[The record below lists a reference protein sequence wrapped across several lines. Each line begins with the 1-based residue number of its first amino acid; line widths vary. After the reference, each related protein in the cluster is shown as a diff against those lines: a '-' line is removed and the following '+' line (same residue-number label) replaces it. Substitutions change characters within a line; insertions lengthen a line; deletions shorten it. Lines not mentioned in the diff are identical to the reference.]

1 MHVLASGSSG
11 LLGRALTELLATGG
25 HRVTR
30 LIRSQP
36 QSDRDELHWDPQR
49 GVLDT
54 QSLEDLDAVVHL
66 AGENIAEGRW
76 TAEKKRRIRDSR
88 VETTRLLAGALAEV
102 ARPPKVFVSASAI
115 GYYGHRP
122 NEILRE
128 DSRSGSGFLPSVCR
142 EWEAAVEPAEQKGIR
157 SVRLRFG
164 MVLSADGGA
173 LAKLLGPFRMGA
185 GGTIGRGDQ
194 YVSWVA
200 LDDAVGAIHHALRT
214 EALAGAV
221 NVVSPQPVTNRRF
234 TKTLGRV
241 LGRPTVAHMPAFAA
255 RLAFGQ
261 MADELLLCSARVE
274 PAKLLATGYA
284 FDYPELEG
292 ALRYFLDRTDGA

>member
-1 MHVLASGSSG
+1 MHVLVSGSSG
-11 LLGRALTELLATGG
+11 LLGRALTEVLATGG
-25 HRVTR
+25 HRVRR
-30 LIRSQP
+30 LVRSQP
-36 QSDRDELHWDPQR
+36 QRDREELHWDPQR

-54 QSLEDLDAVVHL
+54 QALDDLDAVVHL

-76 TAEKKRRIRDSR
+76 TTAKKRRIRSSR
-88 VETTRLLAGALAEV
+88 VESTRLLAGALAEL

-122 NEILRE
+122 DEILRE

-142 EWEAAVEPAEQKGIR
+142 EWEAAVEPAERKGIR

-164 MVLSADGGA
+164 MVLSAEGGA
-173 LAKLLGPFRMGA
+173 LAGMIGPFRMGV

-200 LDDAVGAIHHALRT
+200 LDDAVGAIHHALQT

-221 NVVSPQPVTNRRF
+221 NVVSPKPVTNRQF

-241 LGRPTVAHMPAFAA
+241 LGRPTVAHMPAMVA
-255 RLAFGQ
+255 RLVFGQ
-261 MADELLLCSARVE
+261 MARELLLCSARVE
-274 PAKLLATGYA
+274 PASLLATGYA
-284 FDYPELEG
+284 FGYPELEG
-292 ALRYFLDRTDGA
+292 ALRHLLGRTDGS

>member
-1 MHVLASGSSG
+1 MHVLITGSSG
-11 LLGRALTELLATGG
+11 LIGRALTEFLVTGG

-30 LIRSQP
+30 LVRSEP
-36 QSDRDELHWDPQR
+36 QLDRDELHWDPKR
-49 GVLDT
+49 GVLDVRAI
-54 QSLEDLDAVVHL
+54 EGLDAVVHL

-76 TAEKKRRIRDSR
+76 TSERKRRIRSSR
-88 VETTRLLAGALAEV
+88 GESTRLLAGALAEL

-115 GYYGHRP
+115 GYYGNRP

-173 LAKLLGPFRMGA
+173 LASMIGPFRMGV

-200 LDDAVGAIHHALRT
+200 LDDAVGAIHHALQT
-214 EALAGAV
+214 EELAGAV
-221 NVVSPQPVTNRRF
+221 NVVSPQSVTNRQF

-261 MADELLLCSARVE
+261 MADELLLSSARVE
-274 PAKLLATGYA
+274 PARLLATGYV
-284 FDYPELEG
+284 FGYPELEE
-292 ALRYFLDRTDGA
+292 ALRHLLGRTDGS

>member
-1 MHVLASGSSG
+1 MHVLVSGSSG
-11 LLGRALTELLATGG
+11 LLGGALVELLATGG

-30 LIRSQP
+30 LVRSQP
-36 QSDRDELHWDPQR
+36 KRDRDELHWDPQR
-49 GVLDT
+49 DVLDVRA
-54 QSLEDLDAVVHL
+54 LEDLDAVVHL
-66 AGENIAEGRW
+66 AGENIAQGRW
-76 TAEKKRRIRDSR
+76 TTEKKRRIRSSR
-88 VETTRLLAGALAEV
+88 VESTRLLAGALAEV
-102 ARPPKVFVSASAI
+102 ARPPEVFVSASAI

-122 NEILRE
+122 DETLRE

-173 LAKLLGPFRMGA
+173 LAGMIGPFRMGV

-200 LDDAVGAIHHALRT
+200 LDDAVGAIHHALQT

-221 NVVSPQPVTNRRF
+221 NVVSPQPVTNRQF

-241 LGRPTVAHMPAFAA
+241 LGRPTVMHMPAFVA

-261 MADELLLCSARVE
+261 MARELLLCSARVE
-274 PAKLLATGYA
+274 PANLLATGYV
-284 FDYPELEG
+284 FGYPELSG
-292 ALRYFLDRTDGA
+292 ALRHLLGQTDGS

>member
-1 MHVLASGSSG
+1 MHVLVSGSSG
-11 LLGRALTELLATGG
+11 LLGRALTEALTTGG
-25 HRVTR
+25 DRLTR
-30 LIRSQP
+30 LVRSQP
-36 QSDRDELHWDPQR
+36 QRDRDELHWDPQR
-49 GVLDT
+49 GVLDVPA
-54 QSLEDLDAVVHL
+54 LEDFDAVVHL

-76 TAEKKRRIRDSR
+76 TAEKKRRIRSSR
-88 VETTRLLAGALAEV
+88 VESTRLLAGALAEV
-102 ARPPKVFVSASAI
+102 VRPPKVFVSASAI

-122 NEILRE
+122 NELLRE
-128 DSRSGSGFLPSVCR
+128 DSPSGSGFLPSVCR
-142 EWEAAVEPAEQKGIR
+142 EWEAAAEPAQRKGIR

-173 LAKLLGPFRMGA
+173 LAGMIGPFRMGV

-194 YVSWVA
+194 YVSWVT

-221 NVVSPQPVTNRRF
+221 NVVSPQPVPNRQF

-274 PAKLLATGYA
+274 PARLLATGYV
-284 FDYPELEG
+284 FGYPELEG
-292 ALRYFLDRTDGA
+292 ALRHLLDRADGL